1 MRSSPVSRTITTSIL
16 TGGLLLALPGDA
28 NAEPTG
34 LSHEILTVDSFGRLA
49 PLPRDQW
56 PASWRALSTFDLNR
70 QIPTPLKGTRQSDAA
85 RQRTDAAH
93 QDARGTVAFPAAP
106 PRLAPFLANLNET
119 GNTALRSGS
128 LLPRD
133 PFGRIA
139 QETKFRLSDIGLRY
153 SLEQA
158 VTSASLGNALQGE
171 SALSF
176 YTFDLNAKWVLFD
189 APGFGA
195 GGLTGHF
202 EIMSA
207 LGAAAETQSAATNL
221 GSLTNPTGTWS
232 SDEGIRIPELAW
244 QHFLADGSLV
254 IIAGVIDQ
262 SSYLDAN
269 AYANNN
275 RGQFINSALKNSQVL
290 PLPDYNLGI
299 NLQWQPRPDWYAIL
313 GTSAGDTQAGH
324 KPWVNFNNH
333 YWSVVGEVGYT
344 PEDVT
349 GLGPG
354 AYRIQPFIAQKGGAT
369 QGGAGFN
376 FQQQLGMDSPFGIFG
391 RIGFG
396 GTDAA
401 AHAKSQIST
410 GLVMHAPLAH
420 LGWVPQLTDD
430 MLGSGFIWSQP
441 ADTTKT
447 IYHENEYVWDTFY
460 TLQLTP
466 LMRIQPDF
474 QVVWNPAF
482 NPDSRPATVFQ
493 LQMILKW

>member
-1 MRSSPVSRTITTSIL
+1 MRSSPVSRKIKWSIL
-16 TGGLLLALPGDA
+16 TGGLLLALPGKA
-28 NAEPTG
+28 KAEPAG
-34 LSHEILTVDSFGRLA
+34 LSQDVLTVDSFGQLA
-49 PLPRDQW
+49 PLPPDQW
-56 PASWRALSTFDLNR
+56 PASWRALSTLDLSR
-70 QIPTPLKGTRQSDAA
+70 QIPTPLPGTRQSGAA
-85 RQRTDAAH
+85 RERTDAAH
-93 QDARGTVAFPAAP
+93 QEVSETVIFPAAP
-106 PRLAPFLANLNET
+106 PRLAPYLANLNET

-133 PFGRIA
+133 PFGKIA

-153 SLEQA
+153 SLEQS
-158 VTSASLGNALQGE
+158 VTSASLGNAQQGE

-189 APGFGA
+189 SPGFGA
-195 GGLTGHF
+195 GGLSGHF
-202 EIMSA
+202 EIMSS

-254 IIAGVIDQ
+254 VTAGVIDQ

-299 NLQWQPRPDWYAIL
+299 NLQWQPHPDWYAIL
-313 GTSAGDTQAGH
+313 GTSAGDTKAGH
-324 KPWVNFNNH
+324 KPWDNFENH
-333 YWSVVGEVGYT
+333 NWSVVGEVGYA
-344 PEDVT
+344 PVDVA

-354 AYRIQPFIAQKGGAT
+354 VYRIQPFIAQKDGPT

-376 FQQQLGMDSPFGIFG
+376 FQQQLGMDSPFGVFG

-396 GTDAA
+396 GADVA

-430 MLGSGFIWSQP
+430 LLGSGFIWSQP
-441 ADTTKT
+441 ADTSKT
-447 IYHENEYVWDTFY
+447 IYHKNEYVWDTFY

-482 NPDSRPATVFQ
+482 NPGSRPATVFQ

>member
-1 MRSSPVSRTITTSIL
+1 MRPTPVSIDCKSAIFTA
-16 TGGLLLALPGDA
+16 GLLLALPGKVQ
-28 NAEPTG
+28 AEAASPARD
-34 LSHEILTVDSFGRLA
+34 ILTVDSFGRLA
-49 PLPRDQW
+49 PLPPDRW
-56 PASWRALSTFDLNR
+56 PVSWRALSTFDINR
-70 QIPTPLKGTRQSDAA
+70 QIPAPIKGTRQTDGE
-85 RQRTDAAH
+85 RQRTNAAH
-93 QDARGTVAFPAAP
+93 GEALKTPFFPAAP
-106 PRLAPFLANLNET
+106 PRLAPYLANLNET
-119 GNTALRSGS
+119 GNSALRPGS
-128 LLPRD
+128 LVPHD
-133 PFGRIA
+133 PIGKLV
-139 QETKFRLSDIGLRY
+139 QETKFQLSDIGLRY
-153 SLEQA
+153 SLEQT
-158 VTSASLGNALQGE
+158 VTSANLGNALKGE

-176 YTFDLNAKWVLFD
+176 YTFDLNAKWVVFD
-189 APGFGA
+189 ASGLGA

-207 LGAAAETQSAATNL
+207 LGDAAETQSAATNL

-244 QHFLADGSLV
+244 QQFLADGSLV
-254 IIAGVIDQ
+254 VIAGVIDQ

-275 RGQFINSALKNSQVL
+275 RGQFINSALKNSLVL

-299 NLQWQPRPDWYAIL
+299 NLQWQPHPDWYAML
-313 GTSAGDTQAGH
+313 GYSAGDTDAGH
-324 KPWVNFNNH
+324 KPWADFDSQ
-333 YWSVVGEVGYT
+333 YWSVVGEIGYA
-344 PEDVT
+344 PEDVA

-354 AYRIQPFIAQKGGAT
+354 VYRLQPFIARKGGAT
-369 QGGAGFN
+369 GGGAGFN
-376 FQQQLGMDSPFGIFG
+376 FQQQLGADSPFGCFG

-396 GTDAA
+396 EADAA
-401 AHAKSQIST
+401 SKASSQIAT

-420 LGWVPQLTDD
+420 IGWAPQLTDD
-430 MLGSGFIWSQP
+430 MMGSGFIWSQA

-447 IYHENEYVWDTFY
+447 IYHENEYVWDIFY

-482 NPDSRPATVFQ
+482 NPGSRPATVFQ

>member
-1 MRSSPVSRTITTSIL
+1 MRSTSVFHQINWPAL
-16 TGGLLLALPGDA
+16 TSGLLLGVSGFAMATPPGISQDF
-28 NAEPTG
+28 
-34 LSHEILTVDSFGRLA
+34 LTVDSFGRLA
-49 PLPRDQW
+49 PLP
-56 PASWRALSTFDLNR
+56 PEESSASWRALSRFHLSH
-70 QIPTPLKGTRQSDAA
+70 QIPAPLPGTRQSDAV

-93 QDARGTVAFPAAP
+93 KDTSENGPFPTAP
-106 PRLAPFLANLNET
+106 PRLSPYLANLNET
-119 GNTALRSGS
+119 GNTALQTGS
-128 LLPRD
+128 LLPLD
-133 PFGRIA
+133 PLSKVVQDA
-139 QETKFRLSDIGLRY
+139 KFRLSDIGLRY
-153 SLEQA
+153 SLEQT
-158 VTSASLGNALQGE
+158 VTSASLGNIKQGE

-195 GGLTGHF
+195 GGITGHF

-207 LGAAAETQSAATNL
+207 LGNAAETQSAATNL

-244 QHFLADGSLV
+244 QQFFADGSLV
-254 IIAGVIDQ
+254 VIAGVIDQ

-275 RGQFINSALKNSQVL
+275 RGQFVNSALSNSQVL
-290 PLPDYNLGI
+290 PLPSYNLGI
-299 NLQWQPRPDWYAIL
+299 NVQWQPHPDWYAML
-313 GTSAGDTQAGH
+313 GYSAGDTDAGH
-324 KPWVNFNNH
+324 KPWDNLNRQD
-333 YWSVVGEVGYT
+333 WSVVGEVGYA
-344 PEDVT
+344 PHDVA

-354 AYRIQPFIAQKGGAT
+354 VYRIQPFIAQQGGET

-376 FQQQLGMDSPFGIFG
+376 FQQQLGMDSPFGVFG

-396 GTDAA
+396 TDGVAA
-401 AHAKSQIST
+401 RAKSQIST
-410 GLVMHAPLAH
+410 GMVMHAPLAH
-420 LGWVPQLTDD
+420 LGLAPQLTNDII
-430 MLGSGFIWSQP
+430 GTGFVWSQ
-441 ADTTKT
+441 AAETSKT
-447 IYHENEYVWDTFY
+447 VYHENEYVWDTFY

-466 LMRIQPDF
+466 MMRIQPDF